1 MDITQNVLNYI
12 IEFLL
17 RNENKQ
23 LCKYVIY
30 SDLPKHPQKNAVY
43 IKPSAFFDK
52 NIYMTE
58 NSLPNKSV
66 SLYNETPILFGD
78 NIVIREKEY
87 SLLEADIIASTF
99 FLITRYEE
107 YINLGNK
114 DDHGRYIGKQSILY
128 KLGVLDKPIV
138 EDYGRILRNLLR
150 NMGHTVKEPRYGFS
164 HIYFTHDI
172 DVPWSAPNN
181 IIGYI
186 KRIMWNFICVL
197 KNDNRKKCIRDS
209 LAILGILKDPV
220 DTFDWIIKMDK
231 ILKNTYGKFYDT
243 VYFLMTCSKGKHDQ
257 GYIVKEN
264 KVKQLMKKL
273 IASGAIIGL
282 HISYSAGVDP
292 RNIKKE
298 QEQYEITMK
307 HKALCAR
314 HHYLMSRNPD
324 DMKYLI
330 EAGIKEDFTMCY
342 ADGGGYRLGTCRA
355 VHWINP
361 QSMEVTDLVLH
372 PMLATEGKLYPKEYM
387 GMSTEEIISFFDRQ
401 FKRICQENGELTV
414 LFHNTSF
421 DDMSVYPYKEL
432 YKSIIELL
440 CEERFHETNNNMQCI

>member
-1 MDITQNVLNYI
+1 
-12 IEFLL
+12 
-17 RNENKQ
+17 
-23 LCKYVIY
+23 
-30 SDLPKHPQKNAVY
+30 
-43 IKPSAFFDK
+43 
-52 NIYMTE
+52 MTV

-197 KNDNRKKCIRDS
+197 KNDNRKNVF
-209 LAILGILKDPV
+209 GIV
-220 DTFDWIIKMDK
+220 W
-231 ILKNTYGKFYDT
+231 
-243 VYFLMTCSKGKHDQ
+243 
-257 GYIVKEN
+257 
-264 KVKQLMKKL
+264 
-273 IASGAIIGL
+273 
-282 HISYSAGVDP
+282 
-292 RNIKKE
+292 
-298 QEQYEITMK
+298 QY
-307 HKALCAR
+307 
-314 HHYLMSRNPD
+314 
-324 DMKYLI
+324 
-330 EAGIKEDFTMCY
+330 
-342 ADGGGYRLGTCRA
+342 
-355 VHWINP
+355 
-361 QSMEVTDLVLH
+361 
-372 PMLATEGKLYPKEYM
+372 
-387 GMSTEEIISFFDRQ
+387 
-401 FKRICQENGELTV
+401 
-414 LFHNTSF
+414 
-421 DDMSVYPYKEL
+421 
-432 YKSIIELL
+432 
-440 CEERFHETNNNMQCI
+440 